1 MGDSRP
7 GLALWLRREAANK
20 IAIRLR
26 RREAENKDHQN
37 LDDGRYRKGRDPAA
51 DVGIIGA
58 PESKRS
64 KRPGDDQQI
73 SSAEHRHEIRSA
85 ADGVQRPM
93 RKEIGPYIAVA
104 QGAGTKRDQILA
116 QEYRDRPRRIG
127 RASNSSFERKGRDH
141 GQTSRRSR
149 IER

>member
-7 GLALWLRREAANK
+7 GLALWLRREAANQ

-58 PESKRS
+58 PESKGS

-73 SSAEHRHEIRSA
+73 SSAEHRHEIPSA
-85 ADGVQRPM
+85 ADGLQSAM
-93 RKEIGPYIAVA
+93 RNEIGPYIGTTQVA
-104 QGAGTKRDQILA
+104 GSKRDQILA

-127 RASNSSFERKGRDH
+127 RAPNSSFECKGRNH
-141 GQTSRRSR
+141 
-149 IER
+149 